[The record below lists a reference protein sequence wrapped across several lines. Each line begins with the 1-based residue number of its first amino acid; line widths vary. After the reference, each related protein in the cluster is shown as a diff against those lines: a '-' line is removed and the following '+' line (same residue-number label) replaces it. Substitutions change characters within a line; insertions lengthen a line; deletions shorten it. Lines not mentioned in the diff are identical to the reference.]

1 MATKSTSILSLLAKE
16 LGYKDAKQLKE
27 RLRHGDD
34 FPSSVKSRLEE
45 GQGFSESFREGFK
58 DAKRGLSEKLD
69 PKNIRKK
76 AYMSMFGGEDIFSA
90 YMRGKY
96 KKKQESKD
104 KTSPTKDSD
113 IEGDSN
119 PFIHIIAKN
128 SLVLPGMARDMN
140 ILRQNMI
147 ALVKLERNVEQ
158 EKDLSKE
165 DEFFKSSDALE
176 AQLEEQRK
184 KTSPTPTKSDT
195 NTSPTNE
202 TTKKTTS
209 GGDQGGLLGGIIDFF
224 KNGLL
229 GALGTIFSPANIL
242 KSLGKIFVV
251 AALVASLFEGVIA
264 GWKKWQE
271 TGDLAEAILTGL
283 GKMLDFLTFGLFGE
297 DQLRDL
303 VKKIGDVIGPIIDDI
318 SDSFTKMKDWI
329 ANNIGIPEIG
339 IPVPKILQKIGAPEK
354 ITIGP
359 YYPFKDNPKSGEAQ
373 VSALKSKSPTDTATP
388 ETPAAIPEPPK
399 DLKEAVKGTPLE
411 QVLQPTQVSQ
421 TAQNDLKQVIQPM
434 KLPKD
439 AMSNPSA
446 LMDSMVNMQQNQID
460 QVKKLNAKGDYSMG
474 DAKQLEKG
482 LAESKKQ
489 MAIGQS
495 KISQSGDIMSKS
507 MNNASDVLTKKIQGG
522 GATENSLD
530 KGASSI
536 LSPSTSAP
544 SAPSTGSNIS
554 SFSSQVAEGQRMESS
569 ADGGSF
575 LNSPITNNT
584 SGGTGMNIKPPPV
597 DTHNHEFIGVLMRT

>member
-1 MATKSTSILSLLAKE
+1 ML
-16 LGYKDAKQLKE
+16 
-27 RLRHGDD
+27 
-34 FPSSVKSRLEE
+34 
-45 GQGFSESFREGFK
+45 FR
-58 DAKRGLSEKLD
+58 S
-69 PKNIRKK
+69 
-76 AYMSMFGGEDIFSA
+76 
-90 YMRGKY
+90 
-96 KKKQESKD
+96 
-104 KTSPTKDSD
+104 
-113 IEGDSN
+113 
-119 PFIHIIAKN
+119 
-128 SLVLPGMARDMN
+128 
-140 ILRQNMI
+140 
-147 ALVKLERNVEQ
+147 
-158 EKDLSKE
+158 EKDLNKE

-184 KTSPTPTKSDT
+184 KTTPTPAGKEP

-202 TTKKTTS
+202 TTSSTTKKTTGA
-209 GGDQGGLLGGIIDFF
+209 GGSQGGLLGGIIDFF

-229 GALGTIFSPANIL
+229 GALATIFSPANIL

-271 TGDLAEAILTGL
+271 TGDLSEAILTGL
-283 GKMLDFLTFGLFGE
+283 GKMLEFLTFGLFGE
-297 DQLRDL
+297 EQLRDL

-318 SDSFTKMKDWI
+318 SDSFTKMKDWV
-329 ANNIGIPEIG
+329 ANNIGIPEIA

-354 ITIGP
+354 VTIGP
-359 YYPFKDNPKSGEAQ
+359 YYPFKSNPKSGEAQ
-373 VSALKSKSPTDTATP
+373 VSALKASAPGDVS
-388 ETPAAIPEPPK
+388 IPEPPK
-399 DLKEAVKGTPLE
+399 ELKEAFKGTPLE
-411 QVLQPTQVSQ
+411 QALQPTQVSQ
-421 TAQNDLKQVIQPM
+421 SAQNDLKQVIQPM

-507 MNNASDVLTKKIQGG
+507 MNNASDALTKKIQGG

-536 LSPSTSAP
+536 LSPSTSSP